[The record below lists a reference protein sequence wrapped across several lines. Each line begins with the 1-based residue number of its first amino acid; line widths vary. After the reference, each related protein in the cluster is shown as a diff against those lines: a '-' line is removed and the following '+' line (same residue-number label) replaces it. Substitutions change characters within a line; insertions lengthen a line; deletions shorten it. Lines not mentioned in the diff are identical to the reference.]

1 MCKLLKFKRAR
12 RMDRALSDSIIARK
26 NKLSAAFPR
35 CPHCGAANF
44 SVTQDKRDALVI
56 APNAQGKLIVVA
68 RRPESIVNYEWIYCE
83 ICGQRVARR
92 SDWAAKGIEVPE

>member
-1 MCKLLKFKRAR
+1 MRAPR
-12 RMDRALSDSIIARK
+12 NAI
-26 NKLSAAFPR
+26 PR
-35 CPHCGAANF
+35 CPHCGATNF
-44 SVTQDKRDALVI
+44 SVTQERRDALVI

-68 RRPESIVNYEWIYCE
+68 RRPESIVNFEWIYCE